1 MLGSFTPSEG
11 RAKASAKTPSDA
23 PPSSGGSL
31 NLEQSL
37 ERQEKQT
44 VAIENMMGELQTLML
59 SKVEEE
65 KRINAD
71 LREDMD
77 ELRAQIGLVKDSYSD
92 ACDQLEMTSL
102 ELDSRTARV
111 AADLTQMRDGAEQRA
126 VDAAKRQKELESE
139 VEKVEAERN
148 RIFDQREVIVSHI
161 KDLGDIVVQRRH
173 ERDEMEEAR
182 AQAEAQKA
190 EPD

>member
-65 KRINAD
+65 RRINSE
-71 LREDMD
+71 LRQDMD
-77 ELRAQIGLVKDSYSD
+77 DLRAQIGVVQDSYAN
-92 ACDQLEMTSL
+92 ACDQLEMTTM

-111 AADLTQMRDGAEQRA
+111 SSDLTQERDAAEQRT

-139 VEKVEAERN
+139 
-148 RIFDQREVIVSHI
+148 
-161 KDLGDIVVQRRH
+161 
-173 ERDEMEEAR
+173 
-182 AQAEAQKA
+182 
-190 EPD
+190 